1 MRFSSFAEVEGAYE
15 ISETEELAALDPHH
29 MWTPEYAESRF
40 KWRPKKP
47 LTVLVLRTYLLQ
59 ETVELPYR
67 DEYGGC
73 KSWIELGEPVSV
85 DGARSRALGRGLRR
99 AGRARARGAGASR
112 ARAGRRLRRAM
123 GSGAITIVLIFLLLF
138 VSWQTIYA
146 ANRDLARAKAWGAL
160 VRRSL
165 PFFAL
170 LLMVLSLFVVQS
182 FGESWT
188 LVVWMATAGVAV
200 IGASLLSV
208 SPLERRANKAFRSGD
223 YARAVELYR
232 ELVDEKPLARNKAFL
247 GAALG
252 AGERYEESV
261 DLSTQAIEEDPQYGL
276 AYYNRALVLQRMGKK
291 SRAIKDLEKAQETD
305 LPRRFRSASRRMLE
319 EIS

>member
-1 MRFSSFAEVEGAYE
+1 
-15 ISETEELAALDPHH
+15 
-29 MWTPEYAESRF
+29 
-40 KWRPKKP
+40 
-47 LTVLVLRTYLLQ
+47 
-59 ETVELPYR
+59 
-67 DEYGGC
+67 
-73 KSWIELGEPVSV
+73 
-85 DGARSRALGRGLRR
+85 
-99 AGRARARGAGASR
+99 
-112 ARAGRRLRRAM
+112 M
-123 GSGAITIVLIFLLLF
+123 GSGAITVVLIFLLLF

-146 ANRDLARAKAWGAL
+146 ANRDLARAKEWGAL

-188 LVVWMATAGVAV
+188 LVVWMVTAGVAV

-223 YARAVELYR
+223 YARAVQLYR
-232 ELVDEKPLARNKAFL
+232 ELVNEKPLARNKAFL

-291 SRAIKDLEKAQETD
+291 SGAIKDLEKAQETD